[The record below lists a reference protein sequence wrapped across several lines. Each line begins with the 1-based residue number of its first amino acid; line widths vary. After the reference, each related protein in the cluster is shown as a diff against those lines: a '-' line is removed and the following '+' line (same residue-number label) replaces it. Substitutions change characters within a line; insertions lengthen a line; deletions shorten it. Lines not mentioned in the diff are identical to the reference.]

1 MELKTV
7 PARAMTWFVLCTVV
21 AVLYFAREFLVPI
34 ALAIFIAFVLAPL
47 VRRLTR
53 AGVPRVAA
61 TVVTMAGVAL
71 LMSAI
76 GWMLANQVRGFG
88 DNLPEYR
95 SNLRAKVVDV
105 RATLGARVEEAA
117 ATVRELG
124 SDLASSATES
134 VAKPPPP
141 ERAPEAESTTSL
153 QTTLGSMILYSA
165 IAGLVF
171 LLASVMLLRWDD
183 LLDRLLALAGE
194 SEVHL
199 TSRAAKEAAANITR
213 YLRQQL
219 LVNTIHGTALGLILW
234 WIGVPNPLVWGLL
247 ASVLRFLPYIGPVI
261 GTLAPILVSFASSDG
276 WSQTWITAGAL
287 VGLELVTNNVL
298 EPWMYG
304 ACTGISPLAIL
315 VSAAFWTW
323 VWGPV
328 GLVLAI
334 PLTVCLLAVGKH
346 FPHMHFLDVLFGD
359 EPALSRPS
367 RLYHRLLAGHQDE
380 GWNVLRESAIE
391 TSRIDAVD
399 LTLIPALELAGR
411 ARTGGW
417 IDAATRDQIGVT
429 ASALAEEL
437 EDSAPAAA
445 SPPTSKA
452 TRILCF
458 PARDAF
464 DAIGGR
470 VLVRELSRRGFI
482 ATLSAPERLLG
493 ELLETVRR
501 GDVDV
506 VVLSAVVPIHFL
518 QVRSL
523 CKRLLANDDKVE
535 ILVGLWG
542 EDPQANGIAERLPSS
557 PRIHVV
563 TSIAQALSWSES
575 LASQIAAQR
584 TPRAVPA

>member
-1 MELKTV
+1 MELKSV
-7 PARAMTWFVLCTVV
+7 PTRVMTWFVLCTVV
-21 AVLYFAREFLVPI
+21 AALYFAREFLVPI
-34 ALAIFIAFVLAPL
+34 ALAIFVAFVLAPL

-71 LMSAI
+71 LMTAI

-95 SNLRAKVVDV
+95 ANLRAKVADV
-105 RATLGARVEEAA
+105 RATLGSRVEEAA

-124 SDLASSATES
+124 NDLASSATES
-134 VAKPPPP
+134 APKSLPK
-141 ERAPEAESTTSL
+141 ERAAEADSSTTL
-153 QTTLGSMILYSA
+153 QTTLGSMVLYSS

-183 LLDRLLALAGE
+183 LRDRLLALAGE

-199 TSRAAKEAAANITR
+199 TSRAAKEAAANVTR

-219 LVNTIHGTALGLILW
+219 LVNAIHGTAVGLLLW

-247 ASVLRFLPYIGPVI
+247 ATVLRFLPYIGPVI
-261 GTLAPILVSFASSDG
+261 ASLAPILVSFASSDG
-276 WSQTWITAGAL
+276 WSQTWITTGAL

-323 VWGPV
+323 LWGPV
-328 GLVLAI
+328 GLVLST

-346 FPHMHFLDVLFGD
+346 FPHLRFLDVLFGD

-367 RLYHRLLAGHQDE
+367 RLYHRLLAGDQDE
-380 GWNVLRESAIE
+380 AWEVLREGAVE
-391 TSRIDAVD
+391 TSRLEAFDQ
-399 LTLIPALELAGR
+399 TLIPALELAGIAR
-411 ARTGGW
+411 AGGW
-417 IDAATRDQIGVT
+417 IDAAARDRIGVNAT
-429 ASALAEEL
+429 ALAEEL
-437 EDSAPAAA
+437 EDSAPATV
-445 SPPTSKA
+445 SPTPTNPA
-452 TRILCF
+452 RILCIS
-458 PARDAF
+458 ARDAL

-470 VLVRELSRRGFI
+470 VLVRELSRRGFV
-482 ATLSAPERLLG
+482 AKMSAPERLLA
-493 ELLETVRR
+493 EVLETARR

-506 VVLSAVVPIHFL
+506 IVLSAVAPIHFL
-518 QVRSL
+518 HVRSL
-523 CKRLLANDDKVE
+523 CKRLLANEDKVE
-535 ILVGLWG
+535 ILVALWG
-542 EDPQANGIAERLPSS
+542 ESPHVNGAMERLPSS
-557 PRIHVV
+557 PRLHVV
-563 TSIAQALSWSES
+563 TSVAQALAWSES
-575 LASQIAAQR
+575 LSSRIGAQR
-584 TPRAVPA
+584 TPHAVPA